1 VEGEQALIAVSDNG
15 IGIPQEALSTVFEM
29 FSQVGHHLE
38 RSQGGLGIGLSLVRR
53 LVDLHGGTVAADS
66 GGPGT
71 GSVFTVRLPL
81 ASGREGVRVE
91 PAPPAPEQ
99 RAGLARILVVD
110 DNVDAATTLSMIL
123 EACGYQTRMAHDGMA
138 ALEAA
143 QEFRPQLAFLDIGMP
158 VMDGYDTARSIRRLR
173 GLENMRL
180 VALTGWGAESDRRK
194 SDEAGF
200 DHHLTKPVEL
210 EVVQDLLAKLVP

>member
-1 VEGEQALIAVSDNG
+1 
-15 IGIPQEALSTVFEM
+15 
-29 FSQVGHHLE
+29 
-38 RSQGGLGIGLSLVRR
+38 
-53 LVDLHGGTVAADS
+53 
-66 GGPGT
+66 
-71 GSVFTVRLPL
+71 
-81 ASGREGVRVE
+81 VRVE

-138 ALEAA
+138 ALEVA
-143 QEFRPQLAFLDIGMP
+143 QEFRPQLAFLDIGMS